1 MKTSRTS
8 APSGPQYAECSTPPG
23 RTYASSG
30 PSSYGAVDDERLH
43 PLEHDPEL
51 LVRMAVERHGRARLE
66 ADEVQHRGVA
76 EQRLPAHAGG
86 ELECA
91 MASSRTNWAICGAP
105 SLDYRCVAVMIVEQR
120 DYHVY
125 TGKLPELVRLYETEG
140 IPIQQEILGGLVGA
154 FTTDVG
160 ALSTYTTL
168 WRYDSF
174 AEREERRARLQAD
187 ERWKDV
193 PRQGP
198 AAHPHAAEP
207 DPRPD
212 VVLAAAVMG
221 ALDGKVA
228 IVTGGAQGIGAA
240 IAAGLAAEGATR
252 RRRRPRT
259 RRERRRSEAPTSTSD
274 EEDVARMVEETL
286 ARHGRIDILVNNAG
300 LYASLEMR
308 AFTEIPLEEWNRVME
323 VNVAS
328 MFLTCRAVVPVM
340 REQGGG
346 KIVNISSGTPFR
358 GVPFLLHYVT
368 SKGAIVALTRALAK
382 ELGKDS
388 IHVNCVA
395 PGFTMSDGVKSHP
408 EVIEKLRDVS
418 VASRT
423 IQRDQVP
430 EDVVGAVVF
439 LCTPAADFIT
449 GQTMVI
455 DGGQYFH

>member
-1 MKTSRTS
+1 MS
-8 APSGPQYAECSTPPG
+8 
-23 RTYASSG
+23 
-30 PSSYGAVDDERLH
+30 D
-43 PLEHDPEL
+43 
-51 LVRMAVERHGRARLE
+51 
-66 ADEVQHRGVA
+66 VA
-76 EQRLPAHAGG
+76 
-86 ELECA
+86 
-91 MASSRTNWAICGAP
+91 
-105 SLDYRCVAVMIVEQR
+105 
-120 DYHVY
+120 
-125 TGKLPELVRLYETEG
+125 
-140 IPIQQEILGGLVGA
+140 
-154 FTTDVG
+154 
-160 ALSTYTTL
+160 
-168 WRYDSF
+168 
-174 AEREERRARLQAD
+174 
-187 ERWKDV
+187 
-193 PRQGP
+193 
-198 AAHPHAAEP
+198 
-207 DPRPD
+207 
-212 VVLAAAVMG
+212 

-240 IAAGLAAEGATR
+240 IASGLGADGATVVIADLNPPEGGIR
-252 RRRRPRT
+252 ADVA
-259 RRERRRSEAPTSTSD
+259 S
-274 EEDVARMVEETL
+274 EEDVSAMVEETL

-328 MFLTCRAVVPVM
+328 MFLTCRAVVPLM

-382 ELGKDS
+382 ELGSDS

-423 IQRDQVP
+423 LQRDQVP